1 MNKKD
6 IFRNFTDDGSRIN
19 FERLNARYV
28 KHTLADEIRYSNEN
42 PSIGFNYS
50 RKNLKGLDIEILGEK
65 FTLPES
71 LIHILEE
78 LEYSK
83 GISYSFTE
91 NWDDDGALPV
101 PTGVYSAAVRFL
113 VVYSKELYKEGIK
126 IDAPEINPTPSGAI
140 DLSWRTEDARLLIK
154 FKGIEDNKIVAKF
167 YGDHYTDGTD
177 KSGSVEIDSF
187 DSSLLEWMKILK
199 K

>member
-6 IFRNFTDDGSRIN
+6 LIRNFTDEGSRIT

-28 KHTLADEIRYSNEN
+28 KHSLVDEIRYSNEN

-50 RKNLKGLDIEILGEK
+50 KKNLKGIDIEILGEK

-71 LIHILEE
+71 LAHILEE

-83 GISYSFTE
+83 GISYSFTN
-91 NWDDDGALPV
+91 NWDDEGAKSV
-101 PTGVYSAAVRFL
+101 PTRVYSTAVRFL
-113 VVYSKELYKEGIK
+113 VVYSKTLDKQGII
-126 IDAPEINPTPSGAI
+126 IDAPEINPTPNGAI

-154 FKGIEDNKIVAKF
+154 FKEVEENKIGAKF
-167 YGDHYTDGTD
+167 YGDHYVDGTD